1 MIILNPE
8 KLQAIIDERQEF
20 EPAIKYYEYKF
31 AELCYRADQICKF
44 ADNLYEEYSHDR
56 KAVASVIKNH
66 PLSFVAF
73 KHLDTSLTGKEILI
87 QRGVDYIS
95 LLINDYEQLDILKEI
110 KY

>member
-8 KLQAIIDERQEF
+8 KLQVITDERPEF
-20 EPAIKYYEYKF
+20 EPEIKYYEYKF

-66 PLSFVAF
+66 PLAFVAF
-73 KHLDTSLTGKEILI
+73 KHLDTNLPAKEILI
-87 QRGVDYIS
+87 ARGIDYVS